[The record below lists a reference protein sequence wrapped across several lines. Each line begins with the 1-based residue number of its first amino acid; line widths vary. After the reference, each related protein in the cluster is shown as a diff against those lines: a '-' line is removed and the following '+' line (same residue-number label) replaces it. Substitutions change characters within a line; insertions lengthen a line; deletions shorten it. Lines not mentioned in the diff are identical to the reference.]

1 MKLRWSHAV
10 LYVQD
15 LETMLEFYCGT
26 LGFQI
31 TDRGSLAEDGP
42 ELVFISQ
49 VADEHHQLALLPIR
63 KDQKPSNTIN
73 HFAFRV
79 DEFADIKH
87 LNTTLS
93 ALDGIRINPLSH
105 GNTLSLYFNDPEGN
119 GIEVFWD
126 TPWHVA
132 QPQGK
137 AWDVN
142 LEEQQ
147 AVSWVEAEFKQE
159 AGFGP
164 KEDYHQQRTI
174 ELDTAN

>member
-1 MKLRWSHAV
+1 MKLQWSHAV

-15 LETMLEFYCGT
+15 LETMLEFYCRT

-31 TDRGSLAEDGP
+31 TDRGSLADDGP

-49 VADEHHQLALLPIR
+49 VADEHHQLAFLPVR
-63 KDQKPSNTIN
+63 KDQKPSNTVN

-79 DEFADIKH
+79 DHFADIKH
-87 LNTTLS
+87 LHVALS
-93 ALDGIRINPLSH
+93 ALDGIKTNPLSH

-137 AWDVN
+137 TWDVN
-142 LEEQQ
+142 LDEQE
-147 AVSWVEAEFKQE
+147 ALHWVEAEFKQE
-159 AGFGP
+159 AGFRP
-164 KEDYHQQRTI
+164 IENYHQQRTI
-174 ELDTAN
+174 ELDTPG